1 MKITTSVQS
10 QFTGLFTC
18 ILILSTQ
25 SYGQP
30 QSRNIDQAQTRIQE
44 RMIREQGGSN
54 PSVRFNNDSS
64 FEKVS
69 NSETRVRGSGTY
81 FRDRNDPGRNFTFE
95 SIFNVNNGTLRTL
108 NYSFTGSGGGP
119 GGGGPG
125 GNRPGGGGPGGNR
138 PGGGGP
144 GGIRPPGNVTFSGAI
159 INRNSSRG
167 LDVHDRS
174 SREGANVQ
182 QWEFADQPNQTWDV
196 ISQGRNEVAIVAQH
210 SGMALTVDSQANG
223 GNVVQRR
230 WSNNSRQR
238 WRLQQLSEGWSQI
251 VNVGTGRCLDVSG
264 HSTRDGAN
272 IQQWSCSRAPNQ
284 QFRLGR

>member
-1 MKITTSVQS
+1 MKITTSVQWE
-10 QFTGLFTC
+10 FTGLFTC

-25 SYGQP
+25 SYVQP

-125 GNRPGGGGPGGNR
+125 GNRPGGGGPG
-138 PGGGGP
+138 
-144 GGIRPPGNVTFSGAI
+144 
-159 INRNSSRG
+159 
-167 LDVHDRS
+167 
-174 SREGANVQ
+174 
-182 QWEFADQPNQTWDV
+182 
-196 ISQGRNEVAIVAQH
+196 
-210 SGMALTVDSQANG
+210 
-223 GNVVQRR
+223 
-230 WSNNSRQR
+230 
-238 WRLQQLSEGWSQI
+238 
-251 VNVGTGRCLDVSG
+251 
-264 HSTRDGAN
+264 
-272 IQQWSCSRAPNQ
+272 
-284 QFRLGR
+284 

>member
-10 QFTGLFTC
+10 QFACLFTC
-18 ILILSTQ
+18 IVVLSSQ
-25 SYGQP
+25 SQGQP

-125 GNRPGGGGPGGNR
+125 GN
-138 PGGGGP
+138 
-144 GGIRPPGNVTFSGAI
+144 
-159 INRNSSRG
+159 
-167 LDVHDRS
+167 
-174 SREGANVQ
+174 
-182 QWEFADQPNQTWDV
+182 
-196 ISQGRNEVAIVAQH
+196 
-210 SGMALTVDSQANG
+210 
-223 GNVVQRR
+223 
-230 WSNNSRQR
+230 
-238 WRLQQLSEGWSQI
+238 
-251 VNVGTGRCLDVSG
+251 
-264 HSTRDGAN
+264 
-272 IQQWSCSRAPNQ
+272 
-284 QFRLGR
+284 